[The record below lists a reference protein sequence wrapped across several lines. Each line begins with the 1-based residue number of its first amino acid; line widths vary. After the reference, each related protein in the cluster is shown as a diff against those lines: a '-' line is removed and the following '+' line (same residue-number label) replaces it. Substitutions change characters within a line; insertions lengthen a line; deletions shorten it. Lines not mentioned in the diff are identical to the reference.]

1 MTFIRNGIVP
11 RLPRANK
18 ALASYAGSK
27 RFGTIVCPR
36 CNGRMVPQ
44 DFFGREGYFSGW
56 RCVNCG
62 EIMDPIMYQ
71 NRGIGAAFPN
81 MEEEP

>member
-1 MTFIRNGIVP
+1 MDFIKNAIVS

-18 ALASYAGSK
+18 ALASYGGGK
-27 RFGTIVCPR
+27 EFGTIVCPR

-44 DFFGREGYFSGW
+44 DFFGREGRFSGW

-62 EIMDPIMYQ
+62 EIVDPTIYQ
-71 NRGIGAAFPN
+71 NRGIGAALGSL
-81 MEEEP
+81 E